1 MNELDKNF
9 IHLHL
14 VLGIINLI
22 SDLDNIVRVL
32 AGIKWLILSHVERT
46 DTALIMGIARV
57 EISRLR
63 QLLMAD
69 AKGVTEEFNLDR
81 GGPSPETQEA

>member
-1 MNELDKNF
+1 M
-9 IHLHL
+9 
-14 VLGIINLI
+14 
-22 SDLDNIVRVL
+22 
-32 AGIKWLILSHVERT
+32 W
-46 DTALIMGIARV
+46 IARV

-81 GGPSPETQEA
+81 GGPSPETEEA